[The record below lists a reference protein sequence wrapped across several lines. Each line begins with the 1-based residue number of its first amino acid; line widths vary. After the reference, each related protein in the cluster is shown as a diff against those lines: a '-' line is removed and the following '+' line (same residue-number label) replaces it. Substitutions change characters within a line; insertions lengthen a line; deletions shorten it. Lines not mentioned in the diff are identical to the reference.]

1 MRLTMA
7 GVGAAAALMAAGV
20 GAQQAIAPQPQKPQG
35 VLLGGLTWQEAEPR
49 LTASTVIVIPLG
61 LATEQAGPHM
71 KLDSRD
77 RLARYLADR
86 VRAAADVVV
95 APSLSYHFDPAYL
108 DYPGST
114 SVSQPTARD
123 MTADIVRS
131 IARHG
136 PKRFY
141 VLNTAATAMFPLKDA
156 ADRLADEG
164 ILLGYTDFRYRVAS
178 ARVGRQQTETRGTTH
193 ADEIDTSM
201 MLFVDPSSVDMR
213 KAVRE
218 YGSGTGAM
226 TRQKDAAG
234 TYSASGVLGDPTLAT
249 REKGQI
255 YVEAIVSAAL
265 EDIEDIRTARLP
277 AARTSSAAPPTAP
290 QPRPQA
296 ARPSE
301 QLLPNGCQ
309 PSDDRAI
316 RAVGDR
322 FSYLWRQMDADK
334 LGELF
339 TEDADMRHP
348 DGTIEKTR
356 VVIRQNRREL
366 FEKREYRGS
375 VHPVSLND
383 IRCISPTVAIADG
396 KWELRLEDLPTS
408 GAPARN
414 LPAAKRHS
422 GWCTLVL
429 TGGSGTGTTAWQIT
443 AWRYT
448 VNPPDGSD
456 VPTTLKKPGFIGRGG
471 GL

>member
-7 GVGAAAALMAAGV
+7 GVGAAVLMAAGFR
-20 GAQQAIAPQPQKPQG
+20 GPQGPAPQPQKPQG
-35 VLLGGLTWQEAEPR
+35 VMLGGLTWQEAEPR
-49 LTASTVIVIPLG
+49 LTPATVVVIPLG
-61 LATEQAGPHM
+61 LATEQSGPHM

-77 RLARYLADR
+77 RLARYLAER
-86 VRAAADVVV
+86 VRSAADVVV
-95 APSLSYHFDPAYL
+95 APPLSYHFDPTYL

-114 SVSQPTARD
+114 SVSQPVARD
-123 MTADIVRS
+123 VTADIARS

-141 VLNTAATAMFPLKDA
+141 VLNTAASALFPLKDA
-156 ADRLADEG
+156 ADKLADEG
-164 ILLGYTDFRYRVAS
+164 ILLGYTDFRYRIAN
-178 ARVGRQQTETRGTTH
+178 ARVGRQQTATRGATH

-218 YGSGTGAM
+218 YGSGTGPM
-226 TRQKDAAG
+226 TRQKDTPG
-234 TYSASGVLGDPTLAT
+234 TYSATGVLGDPTLAT
-249 REKGQI
+249 REKGQLYI
-255 YVEAIVSAAL
+255 EAIVSGAL
-265 EDIEDIRTARLP
+265 EDIEDIRGARLP
-277 AARTSSAAPPTAP
+277 TGKTTTPVPAPPPA
-290 QPRPQA
+290 PRPQA
-296 ARPSE
+296 ARPAE
-301 QLLPNGCQ
+301 QSLPNGCQ
-309 PSDDRAI
+309 PADDRAI

-339 TEDADMRHP
+339 AEDADMRHP

-366 FEKREYRGS
+366 FDKREYRGS
-375 VHPVSLND
+375 VHPVSLYD
-383 IRCISPTVAIADG
+383 VRCISPTVAIADG
-396 KWELRLEDLPTS
+396 KWELRLEDVPTS

-414 LPAAKRHS
+414 LPPAKRHS

-429 TGGSGTGTTAWQIT
+429 TGGSGSWSIA

>member
-1 MRLTMA
+1 MRRAMA
-7 GVGAAAALMAAGV
+7 GVGAAALMAAGL
-20 GAQQAIAPQPQKPQG
+20 GAQQATAPQPQRPRG
-35 VLLGGLTWQEAEPR
+35 VMLGGLTWQEAEPR
-49 LTASTVIVIPLG
+49 LTPATVVVVPLG
-61 LATEQAGPHM
+61 IATEQSGPHM

-77 RLARYLADR
+77 RLARYLAER
-86 VRAAADVVV
+86 VRAAADVVIL
-95 APSLSYHFDPAYL
+95 PPLSYHFNPAYL

-114 SVSQPTARD
+114 SVSQPAARD

-131 IARHG
+131 VARHG

-141 VLNTAATAMFPLKDA
+141 VLNTAATAMYPLKDA
-156 ADRLADEG
+156 ADKLADDG
-164 ILLGYTDFRYRVAS
+164 ILLGYTDFRYRIAS
-178 ARVGRQQTETRGTTH
+178 ARVGRQQADPRGAAH

-201 MLFVDPSSVDMR
+201 MLFVDPSSVDMV
-213 KAVRE
+213 KAARD
-218 YGSGTGAM
+218 YGTGTGTM
-226 TRQKDAAG
+226 TRQKDVPG
-234 TYSASGVLGDPTLAT
+234 TYSATGVLGDPTLAT

-255 YVEAIVSAAL
+255 YVEALVSAAL
-265 EDIEDIRTARLP
+265 EDIEEIRTARLP
-277 AARTSSAAPPTAP
+277 AARTMTAPAPPPAP
-290 QPRPQA
+290 PRPQPA
-296 ARPSE
+296 ASSE

-334 LGELF
+334 IGDLF
-339 TEDADMRHP
+339 TADADMRHP

-375 VHPVSLND
+375 VHPVSLYD
-383 IRCISPTVAIADG
+383 IRCISPTVAVADG
-396 KWELRLEDLPTS
+396 KWELRLEDMPTS

-414 LPAAKRHS
+414 LPPAKRHS

-429 TGGSGTGTTAWQIT
+429 TVNGSLWQIT

>member
-7 GVGAAAALMAAGV
+7 GVGAVATLVAAGA
-20 GAQQAIAPQPQKPQG
+20 GAQQTSAPQPAKPQG
-35 VLLGGLTWQEAEPR
+35 IMLAGLTWQEAEPR
-49 LTASTVIVIPLG
+49 LTPAAVVVIPLG
-61 LATEQAGPHM
+61 IATEQSGPHM

-86 VRAAADVVV
+86 VRVAADVVV
-95 APSLSYHFDPAYL
+95 APPVSYHYDPAYL

-114 SVSQPTARD
+114 SISQPAARD

-141 VLNTAATAMFPLKDA
+141 VLNTATTAMFPLKDT
-156 ADRLADEG
+156 ADKLADEG
-164 ILLGYTDFRYRVAS
+164 ILLGYTDFRYRIAS
-178 ARVGRQQTETRGTTH
+178 ARLGRQQTESRGTTH
-193 ADEIDTSM
+193 ADEIDTSI

-226 TRQKDAAG
+226 TRQKDAPG

-255 YVEAIVSAAL
+255 YVDAIVSGAL
-265 EDIEDIRTARLP
+265 EDIEDIRSARLP
-277 AARTSSAAPPTAP
+277 TAKPTTAPAPPP
-290 QPRPQA
+290 PPRPPV

-301 QLLPNGCQ
+301 QSLPNGCQ
-309 PSDDRAI
+309 PADDRAI
-316 RAVGDR
+316 RLVGDR

-334 LGELF
+334 IGDLF
-339 TEDADMRHP
+339 AADADMRHP

-356 VVIRQNRREL
+356 DVIRQNRREL

-375 VHPVSLND
+375 VHPVSLYD
-383 IRCISPTVAIADG
+383 IRCISPGVALADG
-396 KWELRLEDLPTS
+396 KWELRLEDVPTS
-408 GAPARN
+408 GTPARN
-414 LPAAKRHS
+414 LPPAKRHS
-422 GWCTLVL
+422 GLCTLVL
-429 TGGSGTGTTAWQIT
+429 TGGSGSWSIA

-448 VNPPDGSD
+448 VNPPDGTD

>member
-7 GVGAAAALMAAGV
+7 GVGAAALMAAGL
-20 GAQQAIAPQPQKPQG
+20 GTPQAGGPAAQKPQG
-35 VLLGGLTWQEAEPR
+35 VMLGGLTWQEAEPR
-49 LTASTVIVIPLG
+49 LTSSAVVVIPLG
-61 LATEQAGPHM
+61 IAAEQSGPHM

-77 RLARYLADR
+77 RLARYLAER
-86 VRAAADVVV
+86 VRTAADVVV

-114 SVSQPTARD
+114 SISQPAARD

-136 PKRFY
+136 PRRFY
-141 VLNTAATAMFPLKDA
+141 VLNTAATAMYPLKDA

-164 ILLGYTDFRYRVAS
+164 ILLGYTDFRYRIAN
-178 ARVGRQQTETRGTTH
+178 ARVGRQQAETRGATH

-213 KAVRE
+213 KAARE
-218 YGSGTGAM
+218 YGSGTGTM
-226 TRQKDAAG
+226 TRQKDAPG
-234 TYSASGVLGDPTLAT
+234 TYSATGVLGDPTLAT

-255 YVEAIVSAAL
+255 YVEAIVTAAL
-265 EDIEDIRTARLP
+265 EDIEDIRSARLP
-277 AARTSSAAPPTAP
+277 AAKSTTPAPPPPP
-290 QPRPQA
+290 QPRPQP

-301 QLLPNGCQ
+301 QTLQNGCQ

-334 LGELF
+334 IAELF
-339 TEDADMRHP
+339 APDADMRHP
-348 DGTIEKTR
+348 DGTIEKTSA
-356 VVIRQNRREL
+356 VIRDNRREL
-366 FEKREYRGS
+366 FAKREYRGS
-375 VHPVSLND
+375 VHPVSLYD
-383 IRCISPTVAIADG
+383 IRCISSGVAIADG
-396 KWELRLEDLPTS
+396 KWELRLDDVPAS

-414 LPAAKRHS
+414 LLASRRNS

-429 TGGSGTGTTAWQIT
+429 TGGSGSWSIA

-448 VNPPDGSD
+448 VNPPDGTD
-456 VPTTLKKPGFIGRGG
+456 VPTTLKKPGFIGRDGG
-471 GL
+471 H

>member
-1 MRLTMA
+1 MRWTGL
-7 GVGAAAALMAAGV
+7 GAAALMTAWL
-20 GAQQAIAPQPQKPQG
+20 GAQQPAPQPPKLQG
-35 VLLGGLTWQEAEPR
+35 VMLGGLTWQEAEPR
-49 LTASTVIVIPLG
+49 LTSATVVVLPLG
-61 LATEQAGPHM
+61 IATEQSGPHM

-77 RLARYLADR
+77 RLVRYLAER

-95 APSLSYHFDPAYL
+95 APPLSYHFDPAYL

-114 SVSQPTARD
+114 SVSQPAARD

-141 VLNTAATAMFPLKDA
+141 VLNTATTAMYPLKEA
-156 ADRLADEG
+156 ADKLADDG
-164 ILLGYTDFRYRVAS
+164 ILLGYTDFRYRIAN

-218 YGSGTGAM
+218 YGTGTGTM

-234 TYSASGVLGDPTLAT
+234 TYSATGVFGDPTLAT

-255 YVEAIVSAAL
+255 YVDAIVSAAL

-277 AARTSSAAPPTAP
+277 SVNATMAAAPPAAP
-290 QPRPQA
+290 PPRPQP
-296 ARPSE
+296 ARPAE
-301 QLLPNGCQ
+301 PPMPNGCQ
-309 PSDDRAI
+309 PADDRAI
-316 RAVGDR
+316 RVVGER

-334 LGELF
+334 LGDLF
-339 TEDADMRHP
+339 AEDADMRHP

-375 VHPVSLND
+375 VHPVSLYD
-383 IRCISPTVAIADG
+383 IRCISPTVALADG
-396 KWELRLEDLPTS
+396 KWELRLEDIPTS

-414 LPAAKRHS
+414 LAPAKRNS

-429 TGGSGTGTTAWQIT
+429 TGGSGAWSIA

-471 GL
+471 GF

>member
-1 MRLTMA
+1 MRWTMA
-7 GVGAAAALMAAGV
+7 GLGVAALMAAGLA
-20 GAQQAIAPQPQKPQG
+20 AQTAPQMEKPQG
-35 VLLGGLTWQEAEPR
+35 VMLGGLTWQEAEPR
-49 LTASTVIVIPLG
+49 LTPAAVVVIPLG
-61 LATEQAGPHM
+61 IASEQSGPHM
-71 KLDSRD
+71 TLDSRD
-77 RLARYLADR
+77 RLARYLAER

-95 APSLSYHFDPAYL
+95 APPLSYHFNPAYV

-114 SVSQPTARD
+114 SVSRPAARD

-131 IARHG
+131 IGHHG

-141 VLNTAATAMFPLKDA
+141 VLNTAATALYPLKEA
-156 ADRLADEG
+156 ADKLADEG
-164 ILLGYTDFRYRVAS
+164 ILLGYTDVRYRIAN
-178 ARVGRQQTETRGTTH
+178 ARVGRQQADTRGAAH

-213 KAVRE
+213 KAARE
-218 YGSGTGAM
+218 YGAGTGTM
-226 TRQKDAAG
+226 TRQKDAPG
-234 TYSASGVLGDPTLAT
+234 IYSATGVFGDPTLAT

-255 YVEAIVSAAL
+255 YVDALVSAAL
-265 EDIEDIRTARLP
+265 EDIENIRTARLP
-277 AARTSSAAPPTAP
+277 TAKTAASTTPTPPPPRPQPARTSEP
-290 QPRPQA
+290 
-296 ARPSE
+296 
-301 QLLPNGCQ
+301 LLANGCQ

-322 FSYLWRQMDADK
+322 FSYLWRQMDADR
-334 LGELF
+334 LGDLF

-375 VHPVSLND
+375 VHPVSLYD
-383 IRCISPTVAIADG
+383 IRCISPTVALADG
-396 KWELRLEDLPTS
+396 KWELRLEDIPTS

-414 LPAAKRHS
+414 LAPAKRNS

-429 TGGSGTGTTAWQIT
+429 VGGGSSWQIT

-448 VNPPDGSD
+448 VNPPDGSE

>member
-1 MRLTMA
+1 MRWTMA
-7 GVGAAAALMAAGV
+7 GLGGAALMAAGLS
-20 GAQQAIAPQPQKPQG
+20 AQQATPQTPKPQG
-35 VLLGGLTWQEAEPR
+35 VMLGGLTWQEAESR
-49 LTASTVIVIPLG
+49 LTPATVVVIPLG
-61 LATEQAGPHM
+61 MATEQSGPHM

-77 RLARYLADR
+77 RLARYLAER
-86 VRAAADVVV
+86 VRAAVDVVV
-95 APSLSYHFDPAYL
+95 APPLSYHFDPAYL

-114 SVSQPTARD
+114 SVSQPAARD

-141 VLNTAATAMFPLKDA
+141 VLNTAATAMYPLKDA
-156 ADRLADEG
+156 ADKLADEG
-164 ILLGYTDFRYRVAS
+164 ILLGYTDFRYRIAN
-178 ARVGRQQTETRGTTH
+178 ARVGRQQAETRGVAH

-201 MLFVDPSSVDMR
+201 MLFVDPSTVDMR

-218 YGSGTGAM
+218 YGAGAGTM
-226 TRQKDAAG
+226 TRQKDAPG
-234 TYSASGVLGDPTLAT
+234 IYSASGVFGDPTLAT

-255 YVEAIVSAAL
+255 YVEAVVTAAL

-277 AARTSSAAPPTAP
+277 AARATAPAAPPPP
-290 QPRPQA
+290 QPRPQP
-296 ARPSE
+296 ARTSE
-301 QLLPNGCQ
+301 PLPNGCQ
-309 PSDDRAI
+309 PADDRAI

-334 LGELF
+334 LGDLF
-339 TEDADMRHP
+339 AEDADMRHP

-366 FEKREYRGS
+366 FDKREYRGS
-375 VHPVSLND
+375 IHPVSLYD
-383 IRCISPTVAIADG
+383 IRCISSTVAVADG
-396 KWELRLEDLPTS
+396 KWELRLEDIPTS

-414 LPAAKRHS
+414 LPPARRHS

-429 TGGSGTGTTAWQIT
+429 IGGGGTWSIA

-448 VNPPDGSD
+448 VNPPDGSE

-471 GL
+471 GF

>member
-1 MRLTMA
+1 
-7 GVGAAAALMAAGV
+7 
-20 GAQQAIAPQPQKPQG
+20 
-35 VLLGGLTWQEAEPR
+35 
-49 LTASTVIVIPLG
+49 
-61 LATEQAGPHM
+61 M

-77 RLARYLADR
+77 RLVRYLAER
-86 VRAAADVVV
+86 VRAGADVVV
-95 APSLSYHFDPAYL
+95 APPLSYHFNPAYL

-114 SVSQPTARD
+114 SVSQPAARD

-141 VLNTAATAMFPLKDA
+141 VLNTATTAMSPLKDA
-156 ADRLADEG
+156 ADKLADDG
-164 ILLGYTDFRYRVAS
+164 ILLGYTDFRYRIAN
-178 ARVGRQQTETRGTTH
+178 ARVGRHQTETRGATH

-218 YGSGTGAM
+218 YGTGSGTM
-226 TRQKDAAG
+226 TRQKDAPG
-234 TYSASGVLGDPTLAT
+234 TYSATGVFGDPTLAT
-249 REKGQI
+249 REKGEI
-255 YVEAIVSAAL
+255 YVDAIVSAAI
-265 EDIEDIRTARLP
+265 EDIEDIRTAHL
-277 AARTSSAAPPTAP
+277 PTASTTAP
-290 QPRPQA
+290 VPAPTPPRPQP
-296 ARPSE
+296 ARASE
-301 QLLPNGCQ
+301 QLMPNGCQ

-334 LGELF
+334 LADLF
-339 TEDADMRHP
+339 AEDADMRHP

-356 VVIRQNRREL
+356 VLIRQNRREL

-383 IRCISPTVAIADG
+383 IRCLSPGVAIADG
-396 KWELRLEDLPTS
+396 KWELRLEDIPIS

-414 LPAAKRHS
+414 LPPARRHS

-429 TGGSGTGTTAWQIT
+429 TGGSGSWSIA

-448 VNPPDGSD
+448 VNPPEGTD

-471 GL
+471 GLPH

>member
-1 MRLTMA
+1 MDDGWTR
-7 GVGAAAALMAAGV
+7 GAALMAAGLS
-20 GAQQAIAPQPQKPQG
+20 AQQATPQTQKPQG
-35 VLLGGLTWQEAEPR
+35 VMLGGLTWQEAESR
-49 LTASTVIVIPLG
+49 LTPATVVVIPLG
-61 LATEQAGPHM
+61 IATEQSGPHM

-77 RLARYLADR
+77 RLARYLAER
-86 VRAAADVVV
+86 VRAAVDVVV
-95 APSLSYHFDPAYL
+95 APPLSYHFDPAYL

-114 SVSQPTARD
+114 SVSQPAARD

-141 VLNTAATAMFPLKDA
+141 VLNTAATAMYPLKDA
-156 ADRLADEG
+156 ADKLADEG
-164 ILLGYTDFRYRVAS
+164 ILLGYTDFRYRIAN
-178 ARVGRQQTETRGTTH
+178 ARVGRQQAETRGVAH

-201 MLFVDPSSVDMR
+201 MLFVDPSTVDMR

-218 YGSGTGAM
+218 YGAGTGTM
-226 TRQKDAAG
+226 TRQKDAPG
-234 TYSASGVLGDPTLAT
+234 LYSASGVFGDPTLAT

-255 YVEAIVSAAL
+255 YVEAVVTAAL

-277 AARTSSAAPPTAP
+277 AARATAPAAPPPP
-290 QPRPQA
+290 QPRPQP
-296 ARPSE
+296 ARTSE
-301 QLLPNGCQ
+301 PLPNGCQ
-309 PSDDRAI
+309 PADDRAI

-334 LGELF
+334 LGDLF
-339 TEDADMRHP
+339 AEDADMRHP

-366 FEKREYRGS
+366 FDKREYRGS
-375 VHPVSLND
+375 IHPVSLYD
-383 IRCISPTVAIADG
+383 IRCISSTVAVADG
-396 KWELRLEDLPTS
+396 KWELRLEDIPTS

-414 LPAAKRHS
+414 LPPARRHS

-429 TGGSGTGTTAWQIT
+429 IGGSGSWSIA

-448 VNPPDGSD
+448 VNPPDGSE

-471 GL
+471 GF